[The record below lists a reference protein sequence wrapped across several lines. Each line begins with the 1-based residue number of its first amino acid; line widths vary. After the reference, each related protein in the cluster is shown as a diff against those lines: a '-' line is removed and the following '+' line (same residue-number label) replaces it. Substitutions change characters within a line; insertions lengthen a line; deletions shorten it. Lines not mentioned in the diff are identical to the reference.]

1 MGLKVLPSSRERK
14 ALEIECDDRAHGKE
28 VPITRFDCGSLSS
41 NVALAMAA
49 GWKGSTVAN
58 GCARS
63 ALARRASLRSCRAR
77 VWSQLLWWRHR
88 AVPSE

>member
-49 GWKGSTVAN
+49 GWERQHGGQWLCPLCTRQKS
-58 GCARS
+58 
-63 ALARRASLRSCRAR
+63 
-77 VWSQLLWWRHR
+77 
-88 AVPSE
+88 